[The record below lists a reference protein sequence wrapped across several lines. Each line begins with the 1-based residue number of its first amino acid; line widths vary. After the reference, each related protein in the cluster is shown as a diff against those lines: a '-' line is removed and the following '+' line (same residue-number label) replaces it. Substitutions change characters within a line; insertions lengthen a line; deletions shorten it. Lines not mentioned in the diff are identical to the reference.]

1 MNQLITEKWHG
12 STVRLILENPH
23 YTGDLVQGRSTTRS
37 VTNKNRDQVHED
49 KFIVVPNT
57 HEAIISKSD
66 FDAVQQLIQ
75 SRKRTRPQAE
85 KHLFTNT
92 AYCTDCGRGMHYKK
106 NSRGYI
112 CGNYNKHGIKAC
124 SDHLIREADLKL
136 AILNDLK
143 KLASILSNQ
152 EIVQTLETKLNQQKK
167 KSEKQIHAFTKELE
181 QLKLKKKKS
190 LNLFVEEKISKEDY
204 DEFVR
209 DTNEQINNISS
220 QIEKLMSFLETS
232 DDQLAIKELKQ
243 QLDVFIDFQELTPD
257 ILHRLIERIEIKADG
272 SPRIIY
278 RFSDPSAYYLIN
290 SINAQHSTCV
300 EY

>member
-1 MNQLITEKWHG
+1 M
-12 STVRLILENPH
+12 
-23 YTGDLVQGRSTTRS
+23 
-37 VTNKNRDQVHED
+37 
-49 KFIVVPNT
+49 
-57 HEAIISKSD
+57 
-66 FDAVQQLIQ
+66 
-75 SRKRTRPQAE
+75 
-85 KHLFTNT
+85 
-92 AYCTDCGRGMHYKK
+92 
-106 NSRGYI
+106 
-112 CGNYNKHGIKAC
+112 
-124 SDHLIREADLKL
+124 
-136 AILNDLK
+136 
-143 KLASILSNQ
+143 SNQ

-167 KSEKQIHAFTKELE
+167 NSEKQIHAFTKELE

-204 DEFVR
+204 DEFVS

-220 QIEKLMSFLETS
+220 KVEKLMSSLETS

-278 RFSDPSAYYLIN
+278 RFSNPSAYYLIN